1 MREKGFTL
9 LEIVLV
15 AGLAIIVG
23 TLLITILVQNNGFYY
38 KQNSIIAEGLSL
50 NDAMRG
56 MDTYIRQAIAVA
68 PEYTDG
74 ATSYTS
80 GGQTLVLK
88 LPSLNSE
95 EIIENTYDFV
105 VITKDPEKPNVL
117 RLKIFPDVLS
127 SRNGENLVLTTLA
140 ESYNFK
146 YLDKAGN
153 QVSPSSAVAVENT
166 LSVLSKSGS
175 IGSSRTSFS
184 TVTLRNTSL

>member
-1 MREKGFTL
+1 MRENGFTL
-9 LEIVLV
+9 LEVVLV

-56 MDTYIRQAIAVA
+56 MDTYIRQAVAVA
-68 PEYTDG
+68 STYIDG
-74 ATSYTS
+74 TTSYTS
-80 GGQTLVLK
+80 DGQTLVLK

-105 VITKDPEKPNVL
+105 VITKDSEKPNVL
-117 RLKIFPDVLS
+117 RLRVFPDVLS
-127 SRNGENLVLTTLA
+127 SRKGENLVLTTLV

-153 QVSPSSAVAVENT
+153 EVPPPSAVAVENT
-166 LSVLSKSGS
+166 LSVLSKTGS
-175 IGSSRTSFS
+175 IQSNRTSS
-184 TVTLRNTSL
+184 SIVTLRNTSL